1 MPGVDL
7 STLSASDLRRL
18 LDRAQARGQT
28 ALAEQINAALVAKG
42 RSAPT
47 RALGSPAPITHD
59 DWAHDDWAYDE
70 DDDPSPLEAYA
81 APAHDTSR
89 AAFRRRSGRPL
100 LALGGG
106 FAAGVLAW
114 TLSGLQPTV
123 LAPSPPRPA
132 QPPRAMLARY
142 EPTPS
147 ATLTAPPAA
156 APAPVA
162 DAASASAEPAPA
174 KKVDRCAGLAT
185 RGERL
190 VCGDPR
196 LTAQQR
202 RLQEAYIRALNLRA
216 DPQVVDGGQ
225 AAFRLALSRADDPER
240 LTQLFDSRIRELNS
254 ATAAAQ
260 AGRGPD

>member
-18 LDRAQARGQT
+18 LDRAEARGQT
-28 ALAEQINAALVAKG
+28 TLAQQINAALIAKSRG
-42 RSAPT
+42 APT
-47 RALGSPAPITHD
+47 RALGSPAPVPD
-59 DWAHDDWAYDE
+59 DDWAYDE
-70 DDDPSPLEAYA
+70 HAEQAFAGDDDGAR
-81 APAHDTSR
+81 TRSR
-89 AAFRRRSGRPL
+89 RPL

-114 TLSGLQPTV
+114 MLSGLQPMQIS
-123 LAPSPPRPA
+123 PSPPRPA
-132 QPPRAMLARY
+132 PAARAMLARY
-142 EPTPS
+142 EPAPSTTPAPPS
-147 ATLTAPPAA
+147 AAKLAPTPAPDV
-156 APAPVA
+156 APAPPP
-162 DAASASAEPAPA
+162 AEPAPV

-190 VCGDPR
+190 VCGDPQ
-196 LTAQQR
+196 LSAQHR
-202 RLQEAYIRALNLRA
+202 RLQQAYVRALNSRA

-240 LTQLFDSRIRELNS
+240 LAQLLDSRIRELNA

-260 AGRGPD
+260 AERRAF